1 MTIRVHNTLSGK
13 KEEFTPLEGKKVR
26 MYVCGITAYDL
37 SHLGHARAA
46 VVFDVIYRYFKTRGY
61 EVTYVRNFTD
71 IDDKIIKRAN
81 ELGIS
86 TAELSEKYIDEYHD
100 DMDALGLLR
109 PDFEPKATENID
121 NMISMI
127 EKLFENGYAYKAG
140 DDVLY
145 SVKKFNGY
153 GKLSGKNIDDLRSGA
168 RVCVDEK
175 KEDPLDFVLWKG
187 KKPGEP
193 FWRSPWGDGRPGWHI
208 ECSAMS
214 GAILGET
221 IDIHGGGRDLVF
233 PHHENEIAQSEA
245 ANKKPFV
252 NYWIHNGF
260 VNIDQEKMSKS
271 LGNFFTIRDIR
282 EKYHPEVVRLF
293 LLTNHYRSPI
303 DFTEKNLRDAEEAVR
318 RLYDTL
324 GRLIESA
331 KGDGKADSDDG
342 NRKELLNAAADF
354 TAGFT
359 EAMDDDF
366 NTAMALG
373 KLFDFVHA
381 VNRFLDRPG
390 DLSAEDIEALK
401 EAQRRIE
408 EATSVFGILQKD
420 PNVYFEEIKSLKLSE
435 TEIDPLEIERL
446 IAERTE
452 ARANKDFAAADRIRD
467 DLAEMGVIL
476 EDSPS
481 GTMWKL
487 K

>member
-1 MTIRVHNTLSGK
+1 MTIRVHNTLTGK
-13 KEEFTPLEGKKVR
+13 KEEFIPLEGKKVR

-46 VVFDVIYRYFKTRGY
+46 VVFDVIYRYFKFKGY
-61 EVTYVRNFTD
+61 DITYVRNFTD
-71 IDDKIIKRAN
+71 IDDKIINRAN

-86 TAELSEKYIDEYHD
+86 TVDLSEKYIAEYHD

-121 NMISMI
+121 NMIAII
-127 EKLFENGYAYKAG
+127 ERLFENGYAYRAG
-140 DDVLY
+140 EDVLY
-145 SVKKFNGY
+145 SVKKFDGY
-153 GKLSGKNIDDLRSGA
+153 GKLSGKNVDDLRSGA
-168 RVCVDEK
+168 RVCVDDK

-187 KKPGEP
+187 KKEGEP
-193 FWRSPWGDGRPGWHI
+193 FWESPWGEGRPGWHI

-252 NYWIHNGF
+252 KYWLHNGF

-282 EKYHPEVVRLF
+282 KKYHPEVVRLF

-303 DFTEKNLRDAEEAVR
+303 DFTEKNLRDAEEALR
-318 RLYDTL
+318 RLYDAME
-324 GRLIESA
+324 RLIEA
-331 KGDGKADSDDG
+331 VNLEGKTGSDSGARD
-342 NRKELLNAAADF
+342 ELINAGADF
-354 TAGFT
+354 TEGFT
-359 EAMDDDF
+359 DAMDDDF

-381 VNRFLDRPG
+381 VNRFLDRTG
-390 DLSAEDIEALK
+390 DLSADDIEALK
-401 EAQRRIE
+401 ESRKRIE
-408 EATSVFGILQKD
+408 ETSSVFGILLKD
-420 PNVYFEEIKSLKLSE
+420 PKLYFDEIKELKLSE
-435 TEIDPLEIERL
+435 TEIDPEEIERL

-452 ARANKDFAAADRIRD
+452 ARANKNFQAADRIRD
-467 DLAEMGVIL
+467 DLAAKGVIL
-476 EDSPS
+476 EDSPA
-481 GTMWKL
+481 GTTWKL